1 MRLWRSLLPIL
12 VCPTLN
18 GTIIIGENAHDILY
32 RNVQPA
38 NISESYERIKK
49 IPLKHFELAHDSVPG
64 RRHMGIIGP
73 DAQQYFPESVEVIA
87 NYTIP
92 NRDRKLPPTVL
103 INYPLVDK
111 SVIFMHGLAAI
122 QKLILI
128 NDALQKSVNAMIES
142 RKVYID
148 IIADIKQRLSTE
160 IDAQLFERKLL
171 AISELELAEGELKL
185 DVLRAQKEKE
195 AIDGE
200 LKEERAILQYQETL
214 ARRRMDHQ
222 EELAVISMEK
232 TIKLENDLAQKKEM
246 LSRESTEMLQN
257 KRAENELKLQERKR
271 EYQMEK
277 IKAEVLAKIEQER
290 ANEDIT
296 IRKMQKQA
304 RLDTQRYLDI
314 IKLVSKQ
321 MMYLT
326 KDFFSNPER
335 LVYSTIACFG
345 LLLIYYF
352 LKEMIN
358 MLKDYVQARLGRPS
372 LVRETSVQSSFQYFL
387 SLFSVLNWFRYRES
401 VTTGRNKIADHFK
414 NVMLCDSDKA
424 RVIQLALATRHT
436 KRTRTAYRHL
446 LLHGPPGTGKTL
458 LARRLAEC
466 SGMDY
471 AIMSGG
477 DVGPLGEDA
486 VTQLHGLFRWANRS
500 KRGLL
505 LFIDEAEAFVGARG
519 KFFLTGT
526 DNTYVHH
533 ALNALLYQTGTES
546 QNFMMV
552 LATNRPEDIDPS
564 ILDRID
570 ISMHIGL
577 PKLEERKSLVQLY
590 LELNL
595 ISVAKASQKSWWPF
609 TKRYYVDI
617 NCSSSDNIDNVAL
630 QCEGFSGREI
640 SKLFISCHYDMIMAD
655 KGRLSFFKYE
665 ESVQNKIVEHKQ
677 KIKFSSLSSICEYNN
692 NESNNCNEKIL
703 YSRGVISD
711 TNKEEERE
719 SNSNSNSNRRR
730 EKERE
735 DYERRV
741 TCTEGRVMS
750 HPDENL
756 LSSSTNTSSSASSI
770 EISESSND
778 VSGYD
783 VPSYDVLF

>member
-1 MRLWRSLLPIL
+1 MRFGRDLLPLLIHL
-12 VCPTLN
+12 APYWTPIV
-18 GTIIIGENAHDILY
+18 GENAHDILY
-32 RNVQPA
+32 GNIRPA
-38 NISESYERIKK
+38 NISESYERIKN

-73 DAQQYFPESVEVIA
+73 DAQKYFPESVETIPT
-87 NYTIP
+87 YTIP

-103 INYPLVDK
+103 TNYPLVDK

-122 QKLILI
+122 QELILI
-128 NDALQKSVNAMIES
+128 NDALQNSVNALIES
-142 RKVYID
+142 RKIYID
-148 IIADIKQRLSTE
+148 MIADIKQRLSTE

-171 AISELELAEGELKL
+171 AISELELAEEELKL
-185 DVLRAQKEKE
+185 DALKAQKEKE
-195 AIDGE
+195 SIDGE
-200 LKEERAILQYQETL
+200 LKEERAILQYQEKL

-232 TIKLENDLAQKKEM
+232 TLKLESDLAQKKEL

-257 KRAENELKLQERKR
+257 KRAEYDFKLQERKR
-271 EYQMEK
+271 EYEMEK

-290 ANEDIT
+290 ANEDVT
-296 IRKMQKQA
+296 IRKMQNQA

-321 MMYLT
+321 MMYIT

-335 LVYSTIACFG
+335 LVYSMTACLA

-352 LKEMIN
+352 FKEMIN
-358 MLKDYVQARLGRPS
+358 MLKDYIQARLGRPS
-372 LVRETSVQSSFQYFL
+372 LVRETSVQSSFQYFI
-387 SLFSVLNWFRYRES
+387 SLVSVFNWFRYRES
-401 VTTGRNKIADHFK
+401 MTTGRKKIADHFK
-414 NVMLCDSDKA
+414 NVMLCDIDKS
-424 RVIQLALATRHT
+424 RVIQIALATRNS

-477 DVGPLGEDA
+477 DVGPLGDDA

-505 LFIDEAEAFVGARG
+505 LFIDEAEAFLGARG
-519 KFFLTGT
+519 KFLLTGT
-526 DNTYVHH
+526 DDTYVHH

-546 QNFMMV
+546 KNFMMV
-552 LATNRPEDIDPS
+552 LATNRPGDIDPA

-570 ISMHIGL
+570 ISMQIGL

-595 ISVAKASQKSWWPF
+595 ISVAKASQKLWWPF
-609 TKRYYVDI
+609 TRRYFVDMK
-617 NCSSSDNIDNVAL
+617 CSTSDNIDNVAL
-630 QCEGFSGREI
+630 QCDGFSGREI

-655 KGRLSFFKYE
+655 KGRLSFLKYE
-665 ESVQNKIVEHKQ
+665 ECVRNKIIEHKQ
-677 KIKFSSLSSICEYNN
+677 KMKFSSLSSTSEYNS
-692 NESNNCNEKIL
+692 NENDNCDKNIS
-703 YSRGVISD
+703 YSRRELFD
-711 TNKEEERE
+711 TNKKGE
-719 SNSNSNSNRRR
+719 SQ
-730 EKERE
+730 
-735 DYERRV
+735 
-741 TCTEGRVMS
+741 
-750 HPDENL
+750 
-756 LSSSTNTSSSASSI
+756 
-770 EISESSND
+770 SSND
-778 VSGYD
+778 RKREKVVEDYGGKE
-783 VPSYDVLF
+783 